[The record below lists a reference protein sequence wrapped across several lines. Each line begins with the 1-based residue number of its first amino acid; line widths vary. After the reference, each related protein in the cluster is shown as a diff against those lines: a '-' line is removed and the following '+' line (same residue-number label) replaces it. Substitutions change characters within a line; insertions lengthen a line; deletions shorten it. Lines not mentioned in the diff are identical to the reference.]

1 MLLLKFEN
9 GVKKQSFTT
18 KIFTGTKCSKF
29 KLKMNDQPKNI
40 QSVIPQGSFR
50 STAVDKLNQR
60 STEYANKKL
69 SVAI

>member
-1 MLLLKFEN
+1 
-9 GVKKQSFTT
+9 
-18 KIFTGTKCSKF
+18 
-29 KLKMNDQPKNI
+29 MNDQPKNI

-60 STEYANKKL
+60 STEYANKQL